1 METPAS
7 GHNKAEDDELNL
19 RSQVYQHTS
28 AALPAALILAVVLAL
43 GIFALA
49 QARAKKRLCWR
60 QSYERLS
67 GTAGARPDPRTM
79 PHGVPEPEDS
89 GDDAD
94 VVYTSRDGSVY
105 RRYGFIHKPESEEE
119 EGDEANEN
127 TLLNRT

>member
-1 METPAS
+1 MSA
-7 GHNKAEDDELNL
+7 HNQAEEDEVNL
-19 RSQVYQHTS
+19 RSRVYQHTS
-28 AALPAALILAVVLAL
+28 AALPVALILVVILAL

-49 QARAKKRLCWR
+49 KARAKKRLCWR

-67 GTAGARPDPRTM
+67 GTAGTRPDPRPM

-105 RRYGFIHKPESEEE
+105 RRYGFIHKSELEEE
-119 EGDEANEN
+119 EEDEANEN
-127 TLLNRT
+127 TLLNRA

>member
-1 METPAS
+1 MEAPVSAD
-7 GHNKAEDDELNL
+7 NPPDDDEVNL

-43 GIFALA
+43 GVFALA
-49 QARAKKRLCWR
+49 QARARKRLCWR

-67 GTAGARPDPRTM
+67 GAAGARPDPRPM
-79 PHGVPEPEDS
+79 PHGVPDPEDS

-94 VVYTSRDGSVY
+94 VVYTSRDGSIY

-119 EGDEANEN
+119 EADEANEN
-127 TLLNRT
+127 TFLN